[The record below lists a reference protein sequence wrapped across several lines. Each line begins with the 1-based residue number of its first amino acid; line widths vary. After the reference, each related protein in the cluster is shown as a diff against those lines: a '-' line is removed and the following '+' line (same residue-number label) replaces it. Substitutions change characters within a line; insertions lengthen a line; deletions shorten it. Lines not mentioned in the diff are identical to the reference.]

1 MKLNIYKKK
10 EIVKTYTADTYDL
23 MFGTMEEVA
32 NAVKI
37 DELKTGSEEE
47 ILKAV
52 LNLVIGSMGT
62 IKDLMKDIFD
72 GITDEELK
80 HVKVKEMARVLVDV
94 VQYTIAE
101 LSQGFGSKN

>member
-1 MKLNIYKKK
+1 MKLNIYSKKQ
-10 EIVKTYTADTYDL
+10 IIKTYTADTYDL

-101 LSQGFGSKN
+101 LSQGFGAKN

>member
-1 MKLNIYKKK
+1 MKLNIYDKKK
-10 EIVKTYTADTYDL
+10 IVKTYTADTYDL

-32 NAVKI
+32 NAVNI
-37 DELKTGSEEE
+37 DEMKTGSEEE

-52 LNLVIGSMGT
+52 LKLVVGSMGT

-80 HVKVKEMARVLVDV
+80 GAKVKEMARVLVEV

>member
-1 MKLNIYKKK
+1 MKLNIYDKKK
-10 EIVKTYTADTYDL
+10 IVKTYTADTYDL

-52 LNLVIGSMGT
+52 LKLVVGSMGT

-80 HVKVKEMARVLVDV
+80 GAKVKEMARVLVEV